1 MAELKIYK
9 ELTMIKLKDWT
20 VLNTEATVWQVA
32 EILNNQ
38 KFVVIDWVWFN
49 SYEVNKF
56 EKYEPTDVDSFIL
69 SQPKEIRDILYR
81 EIEIKK
87 QAKARI
93 NINIIKTVLKR
104 IQNEN

>member
-1 MAELKIYK
+1 
-9 ELTMIKLKDWT
+9 
-20 VLNTEATVWQVA
+20 
-32 EILNNQ
+32 
-38 KFVVIDWVWFN
+38 
-49 SYEVNKF
+49 
-56 EKYEPTDVDSFIL
+56 VDSFIL